1 MNGLRLTASTD
12 DARVARV
19 IFLLIIAMP
28 MRPGKKKGGVR
39 QQNWRRSGKEQFNAK
54 TAEDCAT
61 VAEQAYEYF
70 AASAYA
76 FLL

>member
-1 MNGLRLTASTD
+1 
-12 DARVARV
+12 
-19 IFLLIIAMP
+19 
-28 MRPGKKKGGVR
+28 VR